1 MLQVKPLSGLR
12 FAPEF
17 EMQYES
23 LRMNSVSTLCKLD
36 DKTQRW
42 SALLVASSSSF
53 LTPFMLSAVNIALPA
68 IGHHFKADAVLLSW
82 VATSI
87 LVSAAV
93 VLVPAGKLA
102 DIYGRKKVFMAGM
115 LLFALASLLAGLA
128 WSIEAL
134 IVFRML
140 QGLGIAMI
148 FSTGIAIVTSVFPL
162 AERGRVLGIT
172 VASVYCGLSCGPLAG
187 GWLTQTFSWRS
198 VFLIPA
204 PFGMGLVLLTLWKL
218 KGEWAP
224 ARGERF
230 DLAGSFIYALAIV
243 ALMCGLSGLPDL
255 WGWLL
260 VLTGFGGLTAF
271 GWWELRTPH
280 PVFEVRLFSL
290 NRVFAFSCLAALIHY
305 AATFGVTFLM
315 SLALQYI
322 QNLSPYQAGL
332 VLMAQ
337 PVMMAMFS
345 PFAGKLSDRVEPR
358 LLASTG
364 MGITALAL
372 LLLTRFDAG
381 TSLGSIIA
389 CLMILGFGFAL
400 FSSPNMNA
408 IMSSVEKRYFGVAS
422 GSVATMRLLGQ
433 MISLGI
439 VTLIFALLIGREP
452 ITPERHA
459 AFLES
464 VRWALLIF
472 CGLCVCGVYFS
483 FSRGKLRNGG
493 SKAKSS
499 IP

>member
-1 MLQVKPLSGLR
+1 MGPAV
-12 FAPEF
+12 
-17 EMQYES
+17 
-23 LRMNSVSTLCKLD
+23 TLHEVEEKS
-36 DKTQRW
+36 QRW
-42 SALLVASSSSF
+42 PALLVAASGSF

-68 IGHHFKADAVLLSW
+68 IGNHFEADAVLLSW
-82 VATSI
+82 VATAI
-87 LVSAAV
+87 LVAAAV
-93 VLVPAGKLA
+93 AMVPAGKLA
-102 DIYGRKKVFMAGM
+102 DIHGRKKVFMVGM
-115 LLFALASLLAGLA
+115 LIFALSSLLAGWA

-134 IVFRML
+134 VAFRVL

-204 PFGMGLVLLTLWKL
+204 PFGFGLVFLAFWKL

-230 DLAGSFIYALAIV
+230 DLGGSAIYAAAIV
-243 ALMCGLSGLPDL
+243 MLMNGLSGLPDL
-255 WGWLL
+255 GGGLL
-260 VLTGFGGLTAF
+260 VVAGLGGLAAF
-271 GWWELRTPH
+271 AWWELRTAQ
-280 PVFEVRLFSL
+280 PVFEVRLFSS

-322 QNLSPYQAGL
+322 KNLSPNQTGL

-337 PVMMAMFS
+337 PVIMAVFS
-345 PFAGKLSDRVEPR
+345 PLAGKLSDRLEPR

-372 LLLTRFDAG
+372 LLLTGFDAD
-381 TSLGSIIA
+381 TAMVTIIA
-389 CLMILGFGFAL
+389 CLMIFGFGFAL

-439 VTLIFALLIGREP
+439 VTLVFALLIGREP
-452 ITPERHA
+452 ITPERHG
-459 AFLES
+459 AFLAS
-464 VRWALLIF
+464 VRWVLLIF
-472 CGLCVCGVYFS
+472 CGLCLCGVYFS
-483 FSRGKLRNGG
+483 FSRGKLRKRKTEVQG
-493 SKAKSS
+493 
-499 IP
+499 

>member
-1 MLQVKPLSGLR
+1 MGPAVTPHEAEEKS
-12 FAPEF
+12 
-17 EMQYES
+17 
-23 LRMNSVSTLCKLD
+23 
-36 DKTQRW
+36 QRW
-42 SALLVASSSSF
+42 PALLVAASGSF

-68 IGHHFKADAVLLSW
+68 IGNHFEADAVLLSW
-82 VATSI
+82 VATAI
-87 LVSAAV
+87 LVAAAV
-93 VLVPAGKLA
+93 AMVPAGKLA
-102 DIYGRKKVFMAGM
+102 DIHGRKKVFMVGM
-115 LLFALASLLAGLA
+115 LIFALSSLLAGWA

-134 IVFRML
+134 VAFRVL

-204 PFGMGLVLLTLWKL
+204 PFGFGLVFLAFWKL

-230 DLAGSFIYALAIV
+230 DLGGSAIYAAAIV
-243 ALMCGLSGLPDL
+243 MLMNGLSGLPDL
-255 WGWLL
+255 GGGLL
-260 VLTGFGGLTAF
+260 VVAGLGGLAAF
-271 GWWELRTPH
+271 AWWELRTAQ
-280 PVFEVRLFSL
+280 PVFEVRLFSS

-322 QNLSPYQAGL
+322 KNLSPNQTGL

-337 PVMMAMFS
+337 PVIMAVFS
-345 PFAGKLSDRVEPR
+345 PLAGKLSDRLEPR

-372 LLLTRFDAG
+372 LLLTGFDAD
-381 TSLGSIIA
+381 TAMVTIIA
-389 CLMILGFGFAL
+389 CLMIFGFGFAL

-439 VTLIFALLIGREP
+439 VTLVFALLIGREP
-452 ITPERHA
+452 ITPERHG
-459 AFLES
+459 AFLAS
-464 VRWALLIF
+464 VRSVLLIF
-472 CGLCVCGVYFS
+472 CGLCLCGVYFS
-483 FSRGKLRNGG
+483 FSRGKLRKRKTEVQG
-493 SKAKSS
+493 
-499 IP
+499 

>member
-1 MLQVKPLSGLR
+1 
-12 FAPEF
+12 
-17 EMQYES
+17 
-23 LRMNSVSTLCKLD
+23 MNSDSTQHEAE
-36 DKTQRW
+36 DKALRW
-42 SALLVASSSSF
+42 SALLVAASGSF

-68 IGHHFKADAVLLSW
+68 IGIHFKADAVLLSW
-82 VATSI
+82 VATAI
-87 LVSAAV
+87 LIAAAV
-93 VLVPAGKLA
+93 ALVPAGKLA

-128 WSIEAL
+128 GSIEAL

-140 QGLGIAMI
+140 QGIGIAMI

-187 GWLTQTFSWRS
+187 GWLTQAFSWRS

-204 PFGMGLVLLTLWKL
+204 PFGFGLILLALWKL

-224 ARGERF
+224 AHGERF
-230 DLAGSFIYALAIV
+230 DLTGSLIYAVAII

-255 WGWLL
+255 WGGLL
-260 VLTGFGGLTAF
+260 VLAGFGGLTAF
-271 GWWELRTPH
+271 GWWELRAPH
-280 PVFEVRLFSL
+280 PVFEVRLFSR

-322 QNLSPYQAGL
+322 QNLSPQQAGL

-337 PVMMAMFS
+337 PVIMAVCS

-381 TSLGSIIA
+381 TALGYIIA

-439 VTLIFALLIGREP
+439 VTLIFTLLIGREP
-452 ITPERHA
+452 ITPERHSV
-459 AFLES
+459 FLES
-464 VRWALLIF
+464 VRWALFVF
-472 CGLCVCGVYFS
+472 CGLCLCGVYFS
-483 FSRGKLRNGG
+483 FSRGKLRKGEQKLEAEG
-493 SKAKSS
+493 SMLKQKIRVHLAFSVQL
-499 IP
+499 